1 MDEAVNFVNDKRDH
15 FKEGLFVTDDIVN
28 SIEFTESPAVKK
40 CLMGCE
46 MSKNEILKLGG
57 TVFGKVLEEEEKWKE
72 ERDNG
77 SEKEEKEDN
86 NNENDDNE
94 SKEIEE
100 EKKKKKKKKG
110 KATFD
115 KDVSD
120 IISDVLS
127 SSTLEELMGGSEDD
141 DTETDDNFG
150 EEEIDDD
157 EILDELEE
165 LSKKDENELKLDMS
179 FGNEERDPT
188 ESINEPYRSNLEYLK
203 DQFVII
209 ENKILYKVYLNKSK
223 NSDSLDNNKV
233 SPKLM
238 MRECAAKVRATS
250 ACVSKRLAKTLETE
264 GIEQPRLEEL
274 AKLHNLDSFEK
285 SVLLLLVGM
294 MISED
299 VRRAWEIENR
309 SYVQKFF
316 SVGSVFSYLCGNL
329 QDKIESRKYFYC
341 SSTLIRDNMVQVSAS
356 SRGSVSAI
364 GSDLEE
370 CSIEIDRRLFDY
382 MYKHI
387 YSSYDFIYFH

>member
-1 MDEAVNFVNDKRDH
+1 MGMDEAVNFINDKRDH

-40 CLMGCE
+40 CLVGCE

-72 ERDNG
+72 GRDKGN
-77 SEKEEKEDN
+77 EEDKEDN
-86 NNENDDNE
+86 NDTIDDENNEE
-94 SKEIEE
+94 SKENEE
-100 EKKKKKKKKG
+100 EKKKTKKKKK
-110 KATFD
+110 KTKITLD

-127 SSTLEELMGGSEDD
+127 SSKLEELINLDDDDDDEDD
-141 DTETDDNFG
+141 ENFG
-150 EEEIDDD
+150 EEEEIDDD
-157 EILDELEE
+157 EILGELEE
-165 LSKKDENELKLDMS
+165 LSKKDESELKLDMS

-264 GIEQPRLEEL
+264 GVEQPRLEEL

-309 SYVQKFF
+309 TYVQKFF
-316 SVGSVFSYLCGNL
+316 TVGSVFSYLCGNL

-356 SRGSVSAI
+356 TRGSVSTI
-364 GSDLEE
+364 GSDLDE
-370 CSIEIDRRLFDY
+370 CNIEIDRRLFDY
-382 MYKHI
+382 M
-387 YSSYDFIYFH
+387 